1 MAGGGYY
8 GGQGGYISSGAG
20 GSGYIGS
27 LVSAQTIAGNTTM
40 PNPSGGT
47 MTGNAGNGYARITLI

>member
-1 MAGGGYY
+1 MEVA
-8 GGQGGYISSGAG
+8 

-27 LVSAQTIAGNTTM
+27 LASAQTIDGSLTM

-47 MTGNAGNGYARITLI
+47 QIGQSGNGYARITLL